1 MTRKHKPD
9 LMSAEKLDELS
20 RDKFIRPMP
29 KRFYKEVS
37 VTGEDPAFGIALD
50 GRALKTPLKAPL
62 AIPGRELAEAIAA
75 EWNAQTEFINPALM
89 PLTKL
94 VNTTIDRVAPE
105 RPRIIAEITSF
116 ADADLICYRAESPA
130 AFMELQSRH
139 WDPVLEWAAKALK
152 TPFHTTT
159 AILHKAQPPAALSAL
174 GNLLES
180 FNSHQLCA
188 IHNLSTLT
196 GSALLGTALGSCALT
211 WDAAW
216 TAAHVDEDWQ
226 ISHWGEDAEAVARR
240 AGRKREFEA
249 TANYLRMVS

>member
-29 KRFYKEVS
+29 KRFYKEVA
-37 VTGEDPAFGIALD
+37 VTGEASAFGIALD
-50 GRALKTPLKAPL
+50 GRAVKTPLKAHL
-62 AIPGRELAEAIAA
+62 AIPSRELAEAIAA
-75 EWNAQTEFINPALM
+75 EWNGQTEFINPALM
-89 PLTKL
+89 LLTKL
-94 VNTTIDRVAPE
+94 VNTAIDRVAPE
-105 RPRIIAEITSF
+105 RPRIIGEITSF

-130 AFMELQSRH
+130 AFMELQSCH
-139 WDPVLEWAAKALK
+139 WNPVLEWAEKALK

-159 AILHKAQPPAALSAL
+159 AILHKTQPRQALAALGS
-174 GNLLES
+174 LLES

-196 GSALLGTALGSCALT
+196 GSALLGTAVGAGAIT
-211 WDAAW
+211 PDAAW

-226 ISHWGEDAEAVARR
+226 ISHWGEDSEAVARR

>member
-9 LMSAEKLDELS
+9 LMSPEKLDELS

-29 KRFYKEVS
+29 KRFYKDVA
-37 VTGEDPAFGIALD
+37 VTGEAPAFGIALD

-62 AIPGRELAEAIAA
+62 AIPARPLAQAVAA
-75 EWNAQTEFINPALM
+75 EWNAQTEFLNPALM
-89 PLTKL
+89 LLTKL
-94 VNTTIDRVAPE
+94 VNTAIDRVALE
-105 RPRIIAEITSF
+105 RPRIIAEITAF

-130 AFMELQSRH
+130 AFMELQTRH
-139 WDPVLEWAAKALK
+139 WDPVLDWAEKTLK

-159 AILHKAQPPAALSAL
+159 AILHKSQPADALAAFSAHL
-174 GNLLES
+174 DA

-196 GSALLGTALGSCALT
+196 GSALLGAALGAGAIT
-211 WDAAW
+211 AEAAW

-249 TANYLRMVS
+249 TVNYLMMVS

>member
-9 LMSAEKLDELS
+9 LMSQEKLEELS

-29 KRFYKEVS
+29 KRFYKDVS
-37 VTGEDPAFGIALD
+37 VTGEAPAFGIALD
-50 GRALKTPLKAPL
+50 GRTLKTPLKAPL
-62 AIPGRELAEAIAA
+62 AIPGRELAVAIAA
-75 EWNAQTEFINPALM
+75 EWDAQTEFVNPALM
-89 PLTKL
+89 LLTKL

-130 AFMELQSRH
+130 AFTELQSRY
-139 WDPVLEWAAKALK
+139 WDPVLEWAANTLK

-159 AILHKAQPPAALSAL
+159 AILHKTQPPEALAALA
-174 GNLLES
+174 GLLDS

-196 GSALLGTALGSCALT
+196 GSALLGTAIGANAIT
-211 WDAAW
+211 HEAAW

-240 AGRKREFEA
+240 AGRRREFEA
-249 TANYLRMVS
+249 TANFLQMVS

>member
-9 LMSAEKLDELS
+9 LLSPEKMDELS
-20 RDKFIRPMP
+20 RDKFVRPLP
-29 KRFYKEVS
+29 KRFYKAVT
-37 VTGEDPAFGIALD
+37 VTGEGPDFGIALD
-50 GRALKTPLKAPL
+50 GRSVKTPLKAPL
-62 AIPGRELAEAIAA
+62 AIPGRELADAIAA
-75 EWNAQTEFINPALM
+75 EWDAQTEFINPALM

-105 RPRIIAEITSF
+105 RARIIAEITGF

-130 AFMELQSRH
+130 AFTDLQARH
-139 WDPVLEWAAKALK
+139 WDPVLEWAANTLK
-152 TPFHTTT
+152 TPFQTTT
-159 AILHKAQPPAALSAL
+159 AILHKAQPPEAMAALAA
-174 GNLLES
+174 LLET

-196 GSALLGTALGSCALT
+196 GSALLGTAVGAGALT
-211 WDAAW
+211 PEAAW

-226 ISHWGEDAEAVARR
+226 ISHWGEDHEAVARR
-240 AGRKREFEA
+240 EGRKREFHA

>member
-9 LMSAEKLDELS
+9 LMSQEKLEELS

-29 KRFYKEVS
+29 KRFYKEVA
-37 VTGEDPAFGIALD
+37 VTGEAPAFGIALD
-50 GRALKTPLKAPL
+50 DRALKTPLKAPL
-62 AIPGRELAEAIAA
+62 AIPSRELAEAVAA
-75 EWNAQTEFINPALM
+75 EWNAQTEFVNPALM
-89 PLTKL
+89 LLTKL

-105 RPRIIAEITSF
+105 RARIIAEITGF

-130 AFMELQSRH
+130 AFTELQSRH
-139 WDPVLEWAAKALK
+139 WDPVLNWAEKTLK

-159 AILHKAQPPAALSAL
+159 AILHKSQSPEALAALSAC
-174 GNLLES
+174 LES

-196 GSALLGTALGSCALT
+196 GSALLGTAIGAGAVT
-211 WDAAW
+211 PEAAW
-216 TAAHVDEDWQ
+216 IAAHVDEDWQ

-240 AGRKREFEA
+240 AGRKQEFEA